1 MPRIAGRSVKLHPAG
16 VMVVLPHYL
25 HNYKAFGRVTILGE
39 FLAVAA
45 VSMCVTFVLVDMGRP
60 DRVFNVFKYPTPG
73 SVMFWDIIVL
83 NGYLILNI
91 LIGWNVLECERHS
104 IAPPKWVKFL
114 SYVSIP
120 WAVSIHTVTAFLYAG
135 LPGRGYW
142 LTAILAPRFLS
153 SAFAAGPALLILLC
167 LLVRKYSKFDPGK
180 EQIQTLAKVVTYA
193 TLINVFFFFCEV
205 FTVFYSQLPDHMAHF
220 QYLFFGLDGKG
231 QLVPLMWFSI
241 VGMTLAALFLVNPKL
256 RKNEST
262 LAALCGLGLRAFR
275 REWRRGRAAYDRGTL
290 EASAYWARI
299 LAAGRG
305 GREEPPLPELIER
318 DYASWAR
325 SNEAVLRWAR
335 SLSAAGM
342 RIAILS
348 NMPRDLLERMRANL
362 AWFADFPVGVFS
374 CEVACVKPEERMF
387 RICLESLGVEPQR
400 TMFIDDS
407 LANVRAARRL
417 GISALHFRTV
427 GRLLRQAGRLRS
439 AEPAARVTAPVA
451 ESAP

>member
-1 MPRIAGRSVKLHPAG
+1 MLEKALVGSKRYYGLLAILAGLFALGFLFYLKQLNVGLGITGMGRDVSWGFYISQFTYLVGVAASA
-16 VMVVLPHYL
+16 VMVVLPYYL

-220 QYLFFGLDGKG
+220 QYLFVGLDGKG

-256 RKNEST
+256 RKNETT
-262 LAALCGLGLRAFR
+262 LAALCGLVIVTTWLDKGLGLMTGGFVPNPMEKVVEYWPTAP
-275 REWRRGRAAYDRGTL
+275 
-290 EASAYWARI
+290 EAI
-299 LAAGRG
+299 
-305 GREEPPLPELIER
+305 I
-318 DYASWAR
+318 
-325 SNEAVLRWAR
+325 
-335 SLSAAGM
+335 
-342 RIAILS
+342 
-348 NMPRDLLERMRANL
+348 
-362 AWFADFPVGVFS
+362 
-374 CEVACVKPEERMF
+374 
-387 RICLESLGVEPQR
+387 SLGVWAMGFLIL
-400 TMFIDDS
+400 T
-407 LANVRAARRL
+407 
-417 GISALHFRTV
+417 
-427 GRLLRQAGRLRS
+427 LLYKIAVSIKEEIRS
-439 AEPAARVTAPVA
+439 
-451 ESAP
+451 

>member
-1 MPRIAGRSVKLHPAG
+1 MLEKALVGTKRYYGLLAILAALFSLGFLFYLKQLNVGLSITGMGRDVSWGFYIAQFTYLVGVAASA
-16 VMVVLPHYL
+16 VMVVLPYYL
-25 HNYKAFGRVTILGE
+25 HDYKAFGRLTILGE

-83 NGYLILNI
+83 NGYLVLNI

-220 QYLFFGLDGKG
+220 QYLFVGLDGKG

-241 VGMTLAALFLVNPKL
+241 VGMTLAGLFLVNPKL
-256 RKNEST
+256 RKNECT
-262 LAALCGLGLRAFR
+262 LAALCGLVIITTWLDKGLGLMTGGFVPNP
-275 REWRRGRAAYDRGTL
+275 L
-290 EASAYWARI
+290 EQVTEYWPTA
-299 LAAGRG
+299 
-305 GREEPPLPELIER
+305 PE
-318 DYASWAR
+318 
-325 SNEAVLRWAR
+325 
-335 SLSAAGM
+335 
-342 RIAILS
+342 AI
-348 NMPRDLLERMRANL
+348 
-362 AWFADFPVGVFS
+362 
-374 CEVACVKPEERMF
+374 
-387 RICLESLGVEPQR
+387 ISLGVWAMGFLVL
-400 TMFIDDS
+400 T
-407 LANVRAARRL
+407 
-417 GISALHFRTV
+417 
-427 GRLLRQAGRLRS
+427 LLYKIAVS
-439 AEPAARVTAPVA
+439 IKE
-451 ESAP
+451 EIKS

>member
-1 MPRIAGRSVKLHPAG
+1 MLEKALVGTKRYYGLLAILAGLFALGFLFYLKQLNFGLGITGMGRDVSWGFYISQFTYLVGVAASA
-16 VMVVLPHYL
+16 VMVVLPYYL
-25 HNYKAFGRVTILGE
+25 HDYKAFGRVTILGE

-104 IAPPKWVKFL
+104 TAPPKWVKFL

-193 TLINVFFFFCEV
+193 TLVNVFFFFCEV
-205 FTVFYSQLPDHMAHF
+205 FTVFYSQLPDHLAHF
-220 QYLFFGLDGKG
+220 QYLFVGLDGKG

-262 LAALCGLGLRAFR
+262 LAALCGLVIITTWIDKGLGLMTGGFVPNP
-275 REWRRGRAAYDRGTL
+275 L
-290 EASAYWARI
+290 EQVTEYWPTA
-299 LAAGRG
+299 
-305 GREEPPLPELIER
+305 PE
-318 DYASWAR
+318 
-325 SNEAVLRWAR
+325 
-335 SLSAAGM
+335 
-342 RIAILS
+342 AI
-348 NMPRDLLERMRANL
+348 
-362 AWFADFPVGVFS
+362 
-374 CEVACVKPEERMF
+374 
-387 RICLESLGVEPQR
+387 ISLGVWAMGFLVL
-400 TMFIDDS
+400 TI
-407 LANVRAARRL
+407 LYK
-417 GISALHFRTV
+417 
-427 GRLLRQAGRLRS
+427 
-439 AEPAARVTAPVA
+439 VA
-451 ESAP
+451 VSIKEEIKS

>member
-1 MPRIAGRSVKLHPAG
+1 MLEKALIGTRRYYGLLAILAGIFALGFLFYLKQLNFGLGITGMGRDVSWGFYISQFTYLVGVAASA
-16 VMVVLPHYL
+16 VMVVLPYYL

-83 NGYLILNI
+83 NGYLVLNI

-167 LLVRKYSKFDPGK
+167 LIVRKYSKFDPGK

-220 QYLFFGLDGKG
+220 QYLFVGLDGKG

-256 RKNEST
+256 RKNECT
-262 LAALCGLGLRAFR
+262 LAALCGLVIITTWLDKGLGLMTGGFVPNPMEQVVEYWPTAP
-275 REWRRGRAAYDRGTL
+275 
-290 EASAYWARI
+290 EAI
-299 LAAGRG
+299 
-305 GREEPPLPELIER
+305 I
-318 DYASWAR
+318 
-325 SNEAVLRWAR
+325 
-335 SLSAAGM
+335 
-342 RIAILS
+342 
-348 NMPRDLLERMRANL
+348 
-362 AWFADFPVGVFS
+362 
-374 CEVACVKPEERMF
+374 
-387 RICLESLGVEPQR
+387 SLGVWAMGFLVL
-400 TMFIDDS
+400 T
-407 LANVRAARRL
+407 
-417 GISALHFRTV
+417 
-427 GRLLRQAGRLRS
+427 LLYK
-439 AEPAARVTAPVA
+439 VA
-451 ESAP
+451 VSIKEEIKS

>member
-1 MPRIAGRSVKLHPAG
+1 MLEKALVGTKRYYGLLAILAGLFALGFLFYLKQLNVGLSITGMGRDVSWGFYISQFTYLVGVAASA
-16 VMVVLPHYL
+16 VMVVLPYYL
-25 HNYKAFGRVTILGE
+25 HDYKAFGRVTILGE

-153 SAFAAGPALLILLC
+153 SAFASGPALLILLC
-167 LLVRKYSKFDPGK
+167 LLVRKYTKFDPGK

-193 TLINVFFFFCEV
+193 TLVNVFFFFCEV
-205 FTVFYSQLPDHMAHF
+205 FTVFYSQLPDHLAHF
-220 QYLFFGLDGKG
+220 QYLFVGLDGKG

-256 RKNEST
+256 RKNECT
-262 LAALCGLGLRAFR
+262 LGALCGLVIVTTWLDKGLGLMTGGFVPNP
-275 REWRRGRAAYDRGTL
+275 L
-290 EASAYWARI
+290 EQVTEYWPTA
-299 LAAGRG
+299 
-305 GREEPPLPELIER
+305 PE
-318 DYASWAR
+318 
-325 SNEAVLRWAR
+325 
-335 SLSAAGM
+335 
-342 RIAILS
+342 AI
-348 NMPRDLLERMRANL
+348 
-362 AWFADFPVGVFS
+362 
-374 CEVACVKPEERMF
+374 
-387 RICLESLGVEPQR
+387 ISLGVWAMGFLVL
-400 TMFIDDS
+400 T
-407 LANVRAARRL
+407 
-417 GISALHFRTV
+417 
-427 GRLLRQAGRLRS
+427 LLYKIAVS
-439 AEPAARVTAPVA
+439 IKE
-451 ESAP
+451 EIKS

>member
-1 MPRIAGRSVKLHPAG
+1 MLEKALSGTKRYYGLLAILAGIFALGFFFYLKQLHFGLGITGMGRDVSWGFYISQFTYLVGVAASA
-16 VMVVLPHYL
+16 VMVVLPYYL
-25 HNYKAFGRVTILGE
+25 HNYKAYGRVTILGE

-83 NGYLILNI
+83 NGYLVLNI

-220 QYLFFGLDGKG
+220 KYLFVGLDGKG

-241 VGMTLAALFLVNPKL
+241 VGMTLAGLFLVNPKL
-256 RKNEST
+256 RKNECT
-262 LAALCGLGLRAFR
+262 LAALCGLVIITTWLDKGLGLMTGGFVPNP
-275 REWRRGRAAYDRGTL
+275 L
-290 EASAYWARI
+290 EQVTEYWPTI
-299 LAAGRG
+299 
-305 GREEPPLPELIER
+305 PEAI
-318 DYASWAR
+318 
-325 SNEAVLRWAR
+325 
-335 SLSAAGM
+335 
-342 RIAILS
+342 IA
-348 NMPRDLLERMRANL
+348 
-362 AWFADFPVGVFS
+362 
-374 CEVACVKPEERMF
+374 
-387 RICLESLGVEPQR
+387 
-400 TMFIDDS
+400 
-407 LANVRAARRL
+407 L
-417 GISALHFRTV
+417 GIWAMGFLVLTV
-427 GRLLRQAGRLRS
+427 LYK
-439 AEPAARVTAPVA
+439 VA
-451 ESAP
+451 VSVKEEIKA

>member
-1 MPRIAGRSVKLHPAG
+1 MLEKALVGTRRYYGLLAILAGLFALGFLFYLKQLNVGLSITGMGRDVSWGFYISQFTYLVGVAASA
-16 VMVVLPHYL
+16 VMVVLPYYL

-45 VSMCVTFVLVDMGRP
+45 VTMCVTFVLVDMGRP

-205 FTVFYSQLPDHMAHF
+205 FTVFYSQLPDHLAHF

-256 RKNEST
+256 RQNEST
-262 LAALCGLGLRAFR
+262 LAALCGLVIVTTWLDKGLGLMTGGFVPNP
-275 REWRRGRAAYDRGTL
+275 L
-290 EASAYWARI
+290 EQVVEYW
-299 LAAGRG
+299 
-305 GREEPPLPELIER
+305 PTLPE
-318 DYASWAR
+318 
-325 SNEAVLRWAR
+325 
-335 SLSAAGM
+335 
-342 RIAILS
+342 AI
-348 NMPRDLLERMRANL
+348 
-362 AWFADFPVGVFS
+362 
-374 CEVACVKPEERMF
+374 
-387 RICLESLGVEPQR
+387 ISLGVWAMGFLVL
-400 TMFIDDS
+400 T
-407 LANVRAARRL
+407 
-417 GISALHFRTV
+417 
-427 GRLLRQAGRLRS
+427 LLYK
-439 AEPAARVTAPVA
+439 VA
-451 ESAP
+451 VSIKEEIKS

>member
-1 MPRIAGRSVKLHPAG
+1 MLEKALVGTKRYYGLLAILAGLFALGFLFYLKQLNVGLSITGMGRDVSWGFYISQFTYLVGVAASA
-16 VMVVLPHYL
+16 VMVVLPYYL

-241 VGMTLAALFLVNPKL
+241 VGMTLAGLFLVNPKF
-256 RKNEST
+256 RKNECT
-262 LAALCGLGLRAFR
+262 LAALCGLVIITTWLDKGLGLMTGGFVPNP
-275 REWRRGRAAYDRGTL
+275 L
-290 EASAYWARI
+290 EQVVEYWPTA
-299 LAAGRG
+299 
-305 GREEPPLPELIER
+305 PE
-318 DYASWAR
+318 
-325 SNEAVLRWAR
+325 
-335 SLSAAGM
+335 
-342 RIAILS
+342 AI
-348 NMPRDLLERMRANL
+348 
-362 AWFADFPVGVFS
+362 
-374 CEVACVKPEERMF
+374 
-387 RICLESLGVEPQR
+387 ISLGVWAMGFLVL
-400 TMFIDDS
+400 T
-407 LANVRAARRL
+407 
-417 GISALHFRTV
+417 
-427 GRLLRQAGRLRS
+427 LLYK
-439 AEPAARVTAPVA
+439 VA
-451 ESAP
+451 VSIKEEIKS